1 MKTIYIFYN
10 VFLYF
15 IAFFFNYGR
24 IYILFLISTQF
35 AVEVCLLWS
44 VAYKWYM
51 EMVHTISSVSCLV
64 LYCLDIIIMF
74 FMISVNGTMYI
85 SVSHSVA
92 YVLYWNFYD
101 FKNFF
106 IYCMFK
112 PLSCSTKVC
121 WNHPFS
127 YYFLSVTVEIQFQ
140 NIFNLC
146 C

>member
-1 MKTIYIFYN
+1 
-10 VFLYF
+10 
-15 IAFFFNYGR
+15 
-24 IYILFLISTQF
+24 
-35 AVEVCLLWS
+35 
-44 VAYKWYM
+44 
-51 EMVHTISSVSCLV
+51 
-64 LYCLDIIIMF
+64 MF
-74 FMISVNGTMYI
+74 FIISVNGTMYI

-127 YYFLSVTVEIQFQ
+127 YCFLSVTVEIQLQ
-140 NIFNLC
+140 RIFLTCVVNYFCSKEYLFTSSFFLLSTIYLYKLKSTSC
-146 C
+146 SLRHSQKIHNCKNMYIFGAFTLIKSQGILF